1 MNESCLIKDHDLD
14 TSWKSQNENSK
25 RIKTLH
31 ETDYTKQF
39 CQKQMHETKN
49 TLYVRLSVKHFVK
62 IFRFLGND

>member
-1 MNESCLIKDHDLD
+1 MKTQSG
-14 TSWKSQNENSK
+14 SK
-25 RIKTLH
+25 LMH

-49 TLYVRLSVKHFVK
+49 TLYVRLSVKHLVK

>member
-1 MNESCLIKDHDLD
+1 MRIHL
-14 TSWKSQNENSK
+14 ENLKMKTQSGSK
-25 RIKTLH
+25 LMH

-49 TLYVRLSVKHFVK
+49 TLYVRLSVKHLVK